1 MPFNPAV
8 REQRF
13 VLDHVAQLADLAASE
28 RFADA
33 TPDLVDAVLEGAGAF
48 AAGEWAPLARA
59 GDTDGP
65 KWTPE
70 GVKMPAGYPEAYR
83 AYVDGGWGTIGAPGD
98 FGGQGL
104 PFVLASA
111 VLETLGAANMG
122 FALAPTLTVG
132 DHIGDHGRPIEVLRR
147 RINQRA
153 VQVDRHRALSGRDI
167 GRDHRQRIAVDV
179 AIVS

>member
-13 VLDHVAQLADLAASE
+13 VLDHVANLPDLAATG

-48 AAGEWAPLARA
+48 AAGEWAPLARE
-59 GDTDGP
+59 GDTAGP

-70 GVKMPAGYPEAYR
+70 GVKMPAGYPEAYK
-83 AYVDGGWGTIGAPGD
+83 AYVEGGWGTIGAPGD

-104 PFVLASA
+104 PFVLSIQDRRSA
-111 VLETLGAANMG
+111 RGLL
-122 FALAPTLTVG
+122 VG
-132 DHIGDHGRPIEVLRR
+132 LQPRR
-147 RINQRA
+147 RGRFRWPASGGGYPGHRLVALHSFRFSMFGWGRQRA
-153 VQVDRHRALSGRDI
+153 GNRL
-167 GRDHRQRIAVDV
+167 
-179 AIVS
+179 